1 MQELRYIPVF
11 SHKLMEIFFYRATSY
26 SVMQIRIKLF
36 RKTQPAVSPFV
47 LNVQIILFLKK
58 EKINNIIVRESRV
71 HRQNSIWL
79 SPDNV

>member
-11 SHKLMEIFFYRATSY
+11 SHKLMETFFYRATSY